1 MPLDYAKIMSL
12 PPREIRA
19 SYSRRDTI
27 LYALGLGVGA
37 ENPCDGSEL
46 RFVYEQDL
54 VCLPTMAV
62 VLGGFGFWLQ
72 QPQYGVDWKRVLH
85 GEQSLEI
92 HRPLPVEGDLSSV
105 LVIDEIY
112 DKGAEKGA
120 LLYSTRRLFHA
131 PSGAPLATLRQSSFL
146 RGDGGFRGKRDGA
159 PRPHAL
165 PQGRESDHVV
175 EIRTRIDQAL
185 IYRLSGD
192 YNPLHVDPAVATAA
206 GFDRPILHGLC
217 SYGIVGRSVLRA
229 LCTGRADALR
239 RLDVRFSSPVYPGET
254 LRTEI
259 WREAPG
265 TAALRTT
272 IVERG
277 VVAIDNGY
285 VEYVEG
291 PGEVAEDRSNG

>member
-72 QPQYGVDWKRVLH
+72 EPLYGVDWKRVLH

-105 LVIDEIY
+105 LAIDEIY
-112 DKGAEKGA
+112 DKGAKKG
-120 LLYSTRRLFHA
+120 
-131 PSGAPLATLRQSSFL
+131 GAPVLDA
-146 RGDGGFRGKRDGA
+146 
-159 PRPHAL
+159 
-165 PQGRESDHVV
+165 
-175 EIRTRIDQAL
+175 QA
-185 IYRLSGD
+185 
-192 YNPLHVDPAVATAA
+192 V
-206 GFDRPILHGLC
+206 
-217 SYGIVGRSVLRA
+217 
-229 LCTGRADALR
+229 
-239 RLDVRFSSPVYPGET
+239 
-254 LRTEI
+254 
-259 WREAPG
+259 
-265 TAALRTT
+265 
-272 IVERG
+272 
-277 VVAIDNGY
+277 
-285 VEYVEG
+285 
-291 PGEVAEDRSNG
+291 